1 MTAMQHGAIAL
12 IDGIAGL
19 ADRYDGY
26 VLDVWGVLHNG
37 QAPYPGVVDCLRR
50 LKAMGKRLVILSNAP
65 RRVAAVIGRIGE
77 IGIPPDVYDAAFTS
91 GEDAWRHLRRRGAAD
106 ADPFY
111 RTLGPRCF
119 HLGPDRDNSL
129 LQEVPIELVHDIDA
143 ADFALVTGP
152 VGRADT
158 LARYEGQLAQMRA
171 RGLKMICANPDLVVV
186 NAGRRELCAGSLALR
201 YEELGGTVRYHG
213 KPHAATY
220 DAVFALMAGVARRR
234 ILAVGDS
241 LRTDMAGAKATGID
255 GLLITGGIHAEE
267 FAANGR
273 GDGRIDATVVAQA
286 CRREGVA
293 PVAAAPGLRW

>member
-1 MTAMQHGAIAL
+1 MQHDAIAL

-26 VLDVWGVLHNG
+26 VLDVWGVLHDG
-37 QAPYPGVVDCLRR
+37 QAPYPGVVDCLHR
-50 LKAMGKRLVILSNAP
+50 LKAMGKRRVILSNAP
-65 RRVAAVIGRIGE
+65 RRVAAVVARLSE
-77 IGIPPDVYDAAFTS
+77 IGIAPDAYDAAFTS

-106 ADPFY
+106 AEPFC
-111 RTLGPRCF
+111 RRLGPRCF
-119 HLGPDRDNSL
+119 HLGPGRDDSL
-129 LQEVPIELVHDIDA
+129 LQDVPIEVVHDIET
-143 ADFALVTGP
+143 ADFVLVTGP
-152 VGRADT
+152 VGRTDS
-158 LARYEGQLAQMRA
+158 LAQYEGQLARMHA
-171 RGLKMICANPDLVVV
+171 RRLPMICANPDLVVI
-186 NAGRRELCAGSLALR
+186 NGGRRELCAGGLAQR

-220 DAVFALMAGVARRR
+220 DAVFALMPGVTRER

-241 LRTDMAGAKATGID
+241 LRTDMAGARAAGID

-273 GDGRIDATVVAQA
+273 GDGRVDAAVIARA